1 MHIRIAQRCKEP
13 LAGTNL
19 LSASRNGCT
28 NVKCCAQYHVM
39 TASDPH
45 RRSVFPALLL
55 IALLRWRAASCT
67 LQSHRDLHSHT
78 DPSYLHVNSVCTWL
92 KHSGCR
98 VSAYVIKLAPL
109 MGAATTAEC
118 MIGGPW
124 LRTCQVSMLLC
135 TSTCS

>member
-1 MHIRIAQRCKEP
+1 MHIRIVQRCKEP

-55 IALLRWRAASCT
+55 IALLKWRAASCT
-67 LQSHRDLHSHT
+67 LQSHCNLHSHT
-78 DPSYLHVNSVCTWL
+78 GPSYFHVNKVCTRL
-92 KHSGCR
+92 MHSGCGMCAR
-98 VSAYVIKLAPL
+98 VIVLAPL
-109 MGAATTAEC
+109 VGAATTAVC
-118 MIGGPW
+118 INCGPW
-124 LRTCQVSMLLC
+124 LQLCQMLMLLC
-135 TSTCS
+135 TGACS